1 LYRQRLPIGEARAP
15 AALLFFMKFLPLGL
29 GGLRGLLAGSPLWI
43 PFALVVAA
51 LVAVDLGVFQKTPRE
66 PTAKEALG
74 WSAVW
79 FALASVFGIGVFAAR
94 GEARGVEFFTG
105 YVVEQALSVDNLFV
119 MMLVFAEL
127 KVPRAAQ
134 RRVLVWG
141 ILGAVVLRGALVL
154 AGTALVARFHAL
166 TYALGALL
174 VYAALK
180 LLRGGDTQPSVNGS
194 RLRGLVS
201 RFVPVTDDFDG
212 ARFTV
217 VRDGAR
223 YATPLLLALVTIELT
238 DAVFALDSIPAVL
251 GVSTDPL
258 VVFSSNLFAVLG
270 LRSLYFVLARL
281 IDKLAYLK
289 HGVVVV
295 LLVVGAKMLLA
306 WAWTPPA
313 WVSLALVVVIL
324 GAAALASPFAK
335 ERKAEDAVRS

>member
-1 LYRQRLPIGEARAP
+1 V
-15 AALLFFMKFLPLGL
+15 AL
-29 GGLRGLLAGSPLWI
+29 AESPLWI
-43 PFALVVAA
+43 PFAIVVSA
-51 LVAVDLGVFQKTPRE
+51 LVALDLGIFQKTPRE
-66 PTAKEALG
+66 PTARDALA

-79 FALASVFGIGVFAAR
+79 LALASVFGIGVFAVR
-94 GEARGVEFFTG
+94 GPARGVEYFTG

-127 KVPRAAQ
+127 RVPRAAQ

-141 ILGAVVLRGALVL
+141 ILGAVVLRGALVFL
-154 AGTALVARFHAL
+154 GTALVARFHFL

-174 VYAALK
+174 VYASIK
-180 LLRGGDTQPSVNGS
+180 LLRELARGGDEQAKTNGS
-194 RLRGLVS
+194 RLRAWMS
-201 RFVPVTDDFDG
+201 RVVPVTDDFEG

-217 VRDGAR
+217 VKDGVR
-223 YATPLLLALVTIELT
+223 HATPLLLALFTIELG
-238 DAVFALDSIPAVL
+238 DAIFALDSIPAVL
-251 GVSTDPL
+251 GISTDPL

-270 LRSLYFVLARL
+270 LRSLFFVLARL

-306 WAWTPPA
+306 WAWAPPA

-324 GAAALASPFAK
+324 GAAAVASLFVK